1 MVQVL
6 VRHKVKNYSNWK
18 TVFDNFIDTR
28 KSGGEKSWKIW
39 HPDDDPNNLWML
51 FEWDNINNAHSFFD
65 RTDLKD
71 TMNKAGVIEQP
82 DIFYLKE
89 YDHGTV

>member
-51 FEWDNINNAHSFFD
+51 FENRFKRYH
-65 RTDLKD
+65 
-71 TMNKAGVIEQP
+71 EQ
-82 DIFYLKE
+82 
-89 YDHGTV
+89 GRSN